1 MAALLSVFVLG
12 FITALSGAMMPGPL
26 LTATI
31 SESTRRGF
39 LAGPRLM
46 VGHALLEAALLLLL
60 LWGLAPRFRKDA
72 VFIAIAFLGAAVLIW
87 MATGML
93 RSLPTLRLSFDE
105 KTDKRNNLILHGALM
120 SIANPYWS
128 IWWAT
133 IGIACLLKGEGFGAW
148 GVACFFS
155 GHIIAD
161 FSWYSVVSATVAG
174 GRRFLTDRMYR
185 CVIGV
190 CAVVLVGFAVYFVCS
205 GVGRLAPG

>member
-72 VFIAIAFLGAAVLIW
+72 VFIAIAFPVPRG
-87 MATGML
+87 
-93 RSLPTLRLSFDE
+93 
-105 KTDKRNNLILHGALM
+105 
-120 SIANPYWS
+120 
-128 IWWAT
+128 
-133 IGIACLLKGEGFGAW
+133 
-148 GVACFFS
+148 
-155 GHIIAD
+155 
-161 FSWYSVVSATVAG
+161 
-174 GRRFLTDRMYR
+174 
-185 CVIGV
+185 
-190 CAVVLVGFAVYFVCS
+190 
-205 GVGRLAPG
+205 